1 MLSSKEN
8 DTLDTCELMT
18 CPSTKKGLE
27 ANGVNHGCRLV
38 VELAL
43 ISLKNQVGKL

>member
-1 MLSSKEN
+1 MASPSSN
-8 DTLDTCELMT
+8 
-18 CPSTKKGLE
+18 KGLE
-27 ANGVNHGCRLV
+27 ADGVNQGCRLV